1 VIYSFSKAFPMPYG
15 GLLKSRRPTIH
26 ASALSAAAQDQLPR
40 LVAYYLSN
48 LAAAGCLR
56 CEFFDQYKE
65 RFAAEG
71 FRPLFEPGPGVVP
84 HSFIVAMPDQKTAE
98 AMKPQLRSAGINSSV
113 FYGGGGYF
121 LPNHQSLSKA
131 AIDYIVAHFVTA
143 FNRAARLQ

>member
-48 LAAAGCLR
+48 L
-56 CEFFDQYKE
+56 DQYKE